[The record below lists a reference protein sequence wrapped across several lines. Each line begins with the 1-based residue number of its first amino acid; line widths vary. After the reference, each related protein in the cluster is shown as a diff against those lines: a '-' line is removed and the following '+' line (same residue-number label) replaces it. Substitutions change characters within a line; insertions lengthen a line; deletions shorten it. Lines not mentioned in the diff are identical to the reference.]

1 MLGWRDAGIHRS
13 SCLQAQLGPP
23 PVSPLGVVPDLV
35 ASLHSDPLR
44 NGPVLLLL
52 LGEEALDPESLVGRH
67 FVHSPFPTMAP
78 EADSKKVIKLV
89 PEYLLKKR
97 KKYQAIKATQAKLA
111 LLEKRKVSK
120 GKPLKFKRL
129 EDFLKDSH
137 KRHRDDSRIRRAE
150 HRPPAPLPP
159 AKNRLAFAVRIRE
172 IKGASPKVMKV
183 VQMLRLRKIFSGA
196 FVKINKTSAA
206 MMKMVEPYV
215 AWGFPNLKSVREL
228 ILKRGQTRIGRRR
241 VPLTDNTFI
250 EQHMGKQ
257 GIICLEDLIHEIYSV
272 GKGFRASNN
281 FLLPFKLSVARHAAR
296 DKAGLL
302 KDLGNPG
309 FRGTDINSII
319 RQLN

>member
-1 MLGWRDAGIHRS
+1 
-13 SCLQAQLGPP
+13 
-23 PVSPLGVVPDLV
+23 
-35 ASLHSDPLR
+35 
-44 NGPVLLLL
+44 
-52 LGEEALDPESLVGRH
+52 
-67 FVHSPFPTMAP
+67 MA

-257 GIICLEDLIHEIYSV
+257 GIICLEDLIHEISLIPV
-272 GKGFRASNN
+272 ALHVCHNN
-281 FLLPFKLSVARHAAR
+281 SMRHIMSHQPEEGEELWPPICSCADTTAHWEKWWISSAAP
-296 DKAGLL
+296 
-302 KDLGNPG
+302 PG
-309 FRGTDINSII
+309 CH
-319 RQLN
+319 